1 MTQFSPLPLM
11 KAIQW
16 FKTKMVTSMVSTKT
30 YMQIKTT
37 LSFQFNSLK
46 MYKTVLIS
54 ATAKL
59 NIYTNLWLI
68 LKKDKTSVT
77 VTSIIITQGFGTS
90 LF

>member
-16 FKTKMVTSMVSTKT
+16 FKTKMVTSMVSMKT

-37 LSFQFNSLK
+37 PSFQFNSLK

-59 NIYTNLWLI
+59 KQSWQFQLQAPSENIKPSLPV
-68 LKKDKTSVT
+68 K
-77 VTSIIITQGFGTS
+77 IT
-90 LF
+90 L